1 MRGVNSI
8 IIFFILIS
16 SYVILAQIPPVID
29 REVFFGDPEIAGS
42 QISPD
47 GNYISFLKPF
57 NGVLNIWVKTVEQ
70 KFEDAHPLTADT
82 ARPIRGYFWSRDS
95 KYILYV
101 QDKGGDENFRI
112 YKVDP
117 AGKGEPVPTST
128 DLTPLEKVRAI
139 IIDVPRNKPDEIIIG
154 LNDRDPKLHDV
165 YKLNLKSGERTLIR
179 ENKNNMAG
187 WVTDTDGNLKLGIRI
202 MPDGGTEILKLLKDT
217 VESVYQVD
225 NEETVSPVEFTP
237 DGSSFYL
244 LTNKGDDIDKTELL
258 LFNLKNGKTNLID
271 KDPEDEVDLSNAIF
285 SDITHKLL
293 ATVYIGDKQRIYPK
307 DDQFAE
313 NYEKLKKAVPEGDY
327 RLNSVSADEKKWIVS
342 VSSDVDPGSTY
353 LFNTE
358 TGAAEFLYKSRPELN
373 NDYLAEMKPV
383 SYKARDGMI
392 IHGYLTLP
400 KGIEAKNLPV
410 VMFIHGGPW
419 SRDYWGYNSYIQF
432 LANRGYAVLQPN
444 FRGSSG
450 YGKKYLN
457 SGNKEWGLAMQDD
470 ITDGARWLINQGIAD
485 PKKISIAG
493 GSYGGYATLAG
504 LAFTPDL
511 YAAGFDIVGPSN
523 IITLLKSIPPY
534 WTPIKK
540 MFDVRVGDM
549 NNTDDLKL
557 LQNVSPFNH
566 AKAITAPLY
575 VVQGAND
582 PRVNKAES
590 DQIVA
595 ALRDLGRDVEYMVA
609 PDEGHGFAGLKN
621 RMAMIVAMEKFLS
634 KHIGG
639 RLQEE
644 VKPDIL
650 ERLKSITVDI
660 KSVKLPK
667 RESESAALLSAFN
680 GSAVKTGSTDLN
692 VTINAA
698 GQNIAMQL
706 NSKIESG
713 IWKDKKIY
721 KIIDVSTGS
730 MLAGSD
736 TLIVDA
742 ATLLPIF
749 RAARQGTVTVNLDFT
764 DSSAAGLI
772 EMGSQ
777 SIPVNIKY
785 DTPSITEGTGAM
797 LAIETLPLKEGYKA
811 YYNEINLNK
820 GSVDKKKI
828 EVTGTEKIKI
838 DAGEFDTYK
847 INISPA
853 EGGSGTTSLWIDKNL
868 GIIVKMKTVLPQG
881 NATVEAEIAKPSAGL
896 D

>member
-1 MRGVNSI
+1 
-8 IIFFILIS
+8 
-16 SYVILAQIPPVID
+16 
-29 REVFFGDPEIAGS
+29 
-42 QISPD
+42 
-47 GNYISFLKPF
+47 
-57 NGVLNIWVKTVEQ
+57 
-70 KFEDAHPLTADT
+70 
-82 ARPIRGYFWSRDS
+82 
-95 KYILYV
+95 
-101 QDKGGDENFRI
+101 
-112 YKVDP
+112 
-117 AGKGEPVPTST
+117 
-128 DLTPLEKVRAI
+128 
-139 IIDVPRNKPDEIIIG
+139 
-154 LNDRDPKLHDV
+154 
-165 YKLNLKSGERTLIR
+165 
-179 ENKNNMAG
+179 
-187 WVTDTDGNLKLGIRI
+187 
-202 MPDGGTEILKLLKDT
+202 
-217 VESVYQVD
+217 
-225 NEETVSPVEFTP
+225 
-237 DGSSFYL
+237 
-244 LTNKGDDIDKTELL
+244 
-258 LFNLKNGKTNLID
+258 
-271 KDPEDEVDLSNAIF
+271 
-285 SDITHKLL
+285 
-293 ATVYIGDKQRIYPK
+293 
-307 DDQFAE
+307 
-313 NYEKLKKAVPEGDY
+313 
-327 RLNSVSADEKKWIVS
+327 
-342 VSSDVDPGSTY
+342 
-353 LFNTE
+353 
-358 TGAAEFLYKSRPELN
+358 
-373 NDYLAEMKPV
+373 
-383 SYKARDGMI
+383 
-392 IHGYLTLP
+392 
-400 KGIEAKNLPV
+400 
-410 VMFIHGGPW
+410 
-419 SRDYWGYNSYIQF
+419 
-432 LANRGYAVLQPN
+432 
-444 FRGSSG
+444 
-450 YGKKYLN
+450 
-457 SGNKEWGLAMQDD
+457 
-470 ITDGARWLINQGIAD
+470 
-485 PKKISIAG
+485 
-493 GSYGGYATLAG
+493 
-504 LAFTPDL
+504 
-511 YAAGFDIVGPSN
+511 
-523 IITLLKSIPPY
+523 
-534 WTPIKK
+534 

-749 RAARQGTVTVNLDFT
+749 RAARQGAVTVNLDFT